1 MGKMR
6 GTGEYC
12 GKKIFSWYCGG
23 RILWWGDLWGEYSVD
38 GEYAYVGSYKWEG
51 IFWLGNIVMGRIFW
65 VWDIL
70 DGGVLMGNTN
80 PNLFFLCHKIRQDKG
95 YKTSEKCIC
104 YQWDT

>member
-1 MGKMR
+1 MVCMTVGD
-6 GTGEYC
+6 
-12 GKKIFSWYCGG
+12 YCGG

-80 PNLFFLCHKIRQDKG
+80 PNLFFMSQNKAGQG
-95 YKTSEKCIC
+95 V
-104 YQWDT
+104 